1 MAVVVVSL
9 DCSLVVVVVMTAPL
23 EMVVVMMASLVT
35 ISVELI
41 SSSAADKAARK
52 TTINFN

>member
-9 DCSLVVVVVMTAPL
+9 VCSLVVVVVVTAPL
-23 EMVVVMMASLVT
+23 EMVVMMASLVT